1 MLNLLLPSKF
11 KPAAASDFIGPAGEV
26 AAALEKMLAR
36 SRKCNN
42 ASMKLLLNGPP
53 GVGKS
58 ELSCWFQA
66 LIGCNKWNTT
76 KLNGSEIKLETVND
90 IAETLRHR
98 NLFGDYRMCWFEECD
113 QMTKGAQV
121 RLLTMLDDL
130 PDGVVVI
137 CTSNCRLN
145 EFEPR
150 FQSRFT
156 VIELSA
162 PANPEIESLVRRFIP
177 DAGIAQEIAKIARG
191 NVRQA
196 LLDAEMALLT

>member
-11 KPAAASDFIGPAGEV
+11 KPAVASDFIGPAGEV

-42 ASMKLLLNGPP
+42 ASMKILLNGPP

-58 ELSCWFQA
+58 ELSCWLQTMM
-66 LIGCNKWNTT
+66 GCNKWNTT

-130 PDGVVVI
+130 PDGVVVA
-137 CTSNCRLN
+137 CTSNCQLK

-156 VIELSA
+156 VFELSA
-162 PANPEIESLVRRFIP
+162 PTNPEIETFLRRWLP
-177 DAGIAQEIAKIARG
+177 ADLAQEIAKCARG

-196 LLDAEMALLT
+196 LLDAEMALLS